1 MSPLLREF
9 DCLVDLRSTE
19 YEHWTYNHGMAQ
31 LALKARAEQ
40 RTQIRTTRA
49 LAGLLQRLGVDATA
63 RLEWPGKVGGRL
75 TKLLMREILAAVE
88 VLRAVLSSRKVLVL
102 HAHPLGLFLAW
113 PLLFLF
119 GGRFTI
125 CLHNDFVTTLRQPGG
140 EQRVERWLWW
150 CVAHSHR
157 KLTFIAQNK
166 HYGRFIKKFLPRT
179 TPVIVCPHPITPRA
193 VYEQVATEV
202 SASLPARFDVG
213 FFGRVESGRGTSA
226 FEGHVDRHPAAA
238 FLVAGKGASHFPSR
252 PNVHRFELPPT
263 DVYCALVTRAD
274 ALFIDLRSDVY
285 RIGESGVYWDA
296 VSLDV
301 SLLCGVLPRMY
312 RARVRE
318 HFGDRA
324 VRMART
330 E

>member
-1 MSPLLREF
+1 MTSTSLRDF
-9 DCLVDLRSTE
+9 DCLVDLRSIE
-19 YEHWTYNHGMAQ
+19 YEHWTYNHGMACLVMQ
-31 LALKARAEQ
+31 GRQEQ
-40 RTQIRTTRA
+40 QPRIRTTRA
-49 LAGLLQRLGVDATA
+49 LAALLQRLGVDANA
-63 RLEWPGKVGGRL
+63 RLEWRGAIGCRL
-75 TKLLMREILAAVE
+75 TRLLMREMIAALE
-88 VLRAVLSSRKVLVL
+88 VLRAILSSQKVLVL

-125 CLHNDFVTTLRQPGG
+125 CLHNDFVTTLREPGG

-157 KLTFIAQNK
+157 KLAFIAPNK
-166 HYGRFIKKFLPRT
+166 HFGRFIKKFLPRT
-179 TPVIVCPHPITPRA
+179 TTVIVCPHPVTPRS
-193 VYEQVATEV
+193 VYEQVAALV
-202 SASLPARFDVG
+202 SAPLPARFDAG

-226 FEGHVDRHPAAA
+226 FEGHVDRHPDAS
-238 FLVAGKGASHFPSR
+238 FLVAGKGASQFPSR

-296 VSLDV
+296 VGLNV
-301 SLLCGVLPRMY
+301 SLLCGVLPCMY

-318 HFGDRA
+318 HFGNRA
-324 VRMART
+324 VSMT
-330 E
+330 